1 MKVKVNLNKTVDNS
15 YEIIIGRNLLNK
27 IPGEL
32 KKKPLGNNYLI
43 ITDSNIE
50 KLFGRKLLQNLRK
63 NGLKA
68 DIISLKPG
76 EQSKNLKV
84 FEQLQE
90 KTHALGVDR
99 KSAIIALGGGVVG
112 DIAGFVAASYMRGIN
127 YIQIPTSLLADVD
140 SSIGGKVAVDL
151 SSGKNI
157 VGAFHQPK
165 KVYID
170 ASLLKKLPQKEL
182 LNGMAEVIK
191 HAAIA
196 DKTLF
201 VFLERNMD
209 KLLARDEKV
218 LIDVIKRNCEIKGSI
233 VERDEKEAGL
243 RKIVNFGH
251 TAGHAIETLTHY
263 KKFTHGEA
271 IAIGMCV
278 AAKISADMKMI
289 SRKEAFRIVKL
300 IENIGLPTQ
309 VPNIPTGKIINELKK
324 DKKAV
329 RGKAEFV
336 LLSRLGKAEY
346 GISVPEKT
354 IKEAIEEFK

>member
-27 IPGEL
+27 IPSEL
-32 KKKPLGNNYLI
+32 KKKPLGNKYMI

-50 KLFGRKLLQNLRK
+50 KLFGRKLLQNLR
-63 NGLKA
+63 NSGLKA
-68 DIISLKPG
+68 DLISLKPG

-90 KTHALGVDR
+90 KTHALGIDR

-151 SSGKNI
+151 TSGKNI

-196 DKTLF
+196 DKKLF
-201 VFLERNMD
+201 VFLERNMN
-209 KLLARDEKV
+209 KILARNEKI
-218 LIDVIKRNCEIKGSI
+218 LMDVIKRNCEIKGSI

-251 TAGHAIETLTHY
+251 TAGHAIESLTQY

-271 IAIGMCV
+271 IAIGMCI
-278 AAKISADMKMI
+278 AAKISADMKMTGK
-289 SRKEAFRIVKL
+289 RDAFRIVKL
-300 IENIGLPTQ
+300 IENVGLPTQ
-309 VPNIPTGKIINELKK
+309 VPNIPTSKIINELKK
-324 DKKAV
+324 DKKA
-329 RGKAEFV
+329 E
-336 LLSRLGKAEY
+336 
-346 GISVPEKT
+346 
-354 IKEAIEEFK
+354 

>member
-15 YEIIIGRNLLNK
+15 YEIIIDRNILNK
-27 IPGEL
+27 IPSEL
-32 KKKPLGNNYLI
+32 KKKPLGNRYLI

-50 KLFGRKLLQNLRK
+50 KLFGRRLLQNLRK
-63 NGLKA
+63 KGLKA
-68 DIISLKPG
+68 DMISLKPG

-90 KTHALGVDR
+90 KTHALGLDR

-112 DIAGFVAASYMRGIN
+112 DIAGFVAASYMRGIS
-127 YIQIPTSLLADVD
+127 YIQVPTSLLADVD

-151 SSGKNI
+151 AGGKNI

-170 ASLLKKLPQKEL
+170 ISLLKKLPQKEL
-182 LNGMAEVIK
+182 LNGLAEVIK

-196 DKTLF
+196 DKKLF
-201 VFLERNMD
+201 VFLERNMN
-209 KLLARDEKV
+209 KILAGNEGILMNV
-218 LIDVIKRNCEIKGSI
+218 VKRNCEIKGNI

-251 TAGHAIETLTHY
+251 TVGHAIETLTKY
-263 KKFTHGEA
+263 KKFSHGEA
-271 IAIGMCV
+271 ISIGMCV
-278 AAKISADMKMI
+278 AAKVSADIKMI
-289 SRKEAFRIVKL
+289 SRRDAFRIVKL

-309 VPNIPTGKIINELKK
+309 VPNIPTGRIISELNK

-329 RGKAEFV
+329 EGKVEFV

-346 GISVPEKT
+346 GINVPEK
-354 IKEAIEEFK
+354 IIEEAIEEFK